1 MKYPL
6 LVLAF
11 IICTCTLTPIAIGA
25 QSNYELGEK
34 ERVANNNKQAIE
46 YYTLSI
52 NAGLLL
58 YDSYN
63 ERGICKYI
71 LEDFEGSSKDFLSA
85 LKFTNNDVEKQL
97 HCIKY
102 ITNPPLKKLSLAI
115 SILDSLI
122 KINPLVHYYDDR
134 ARYKHDKDDYTGAIE
149 DYLYVL
155 LHLTKPDHEIYWHLA
170 DCYFEKR
177 KFSDAIKN
185 INKVIELSPQDYAD
199 HMGDMHIERAYLFR
213 GKCELELENY
223 KNALADFILALSTED
238 EATKPDVYNY
248 IGETKIYLE
257 DYQGAIVELTKCIDI
272 HGGNT
277 ISVQHSHLDDGNI
290 YLKHAHILRGIAY
303 HALSN
308 DVEACKDW
316 RRALELGENS
326 VRENIKNFCK

>member
-1 MKYPL
+1 MKSGL
-6 LVLAF
+6 F
-11 IICTCTLTPIAIGA
+11 IIVFIIGTLALSPMEVGA
-25 QSNYELGEK
+25 QSYYQLGEK
-34 ERVANNNKQAIE
+34 ERIASNNKQAIE

-52 NAGLLL
+52 NADSNL
-58 YDSYN
+58 YDCYN

-71 LEDFEGSSKDFLSA
+71 LEDFEGSSKDFLVA
-85 LKFTNNDVEKQL
+85 LKYSNNDVEKQL

-122 KINPLVHYYDDR
+122 KINPLVAYYDDR

-177 KFSDAIKN
+177 KFTDAIKN
-185 INKVIELSPQDYAD
+185 VNKVIELSPQDYAD
-199 HMGDMHIERAYLFR
+199 HMGDMHIEKAYLFR

-223 KNALADFILALSTED
+223 KNALADFITALNTED
-238 EATKPDVYNY
+238 EASKPDVYNY

-257 DYQGAIVELTKCIDI
+257 DYQGAIDELTKCIDM

-277 ISVQHSHLDDGNI
+277 ISVQHHQLDDGNI
-290 YLKHAHILRGIAY
+290 YLRQAHLLRGIAY
-303 HALSN
+303 HAISN
-308 DVEACKDW
+308 DTDACKDW
-316 RRALELGENS
+316 KRALELGENS